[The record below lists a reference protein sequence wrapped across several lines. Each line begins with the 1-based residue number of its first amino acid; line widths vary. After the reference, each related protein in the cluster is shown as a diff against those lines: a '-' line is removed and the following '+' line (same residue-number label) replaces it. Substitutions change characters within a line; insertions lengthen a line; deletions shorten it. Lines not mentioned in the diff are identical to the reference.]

1 MQGDSRVF
9 VRHHPAPQQAI
20 AMTPAARARRGAIA
34 ADQIAGGLSQRQVAE
49 RHGVSQQLVSLVAR
63 ALAAERSEPL
73 TRHVISKEW
82 HKQTLEHAGL
92 RNSVRL
98 HDLRH
103 TAATYWLIQGEPL
116 YFVQKQLGHRDS
128 KTTERYEHMAASYL
142 TERVD
147 RHDDALWLPRP
158 SGHEAPA

>member
-1 MQGDSRVF
+1 MISR
-9 VRHHPAPQQAI
+9 
-20 AMTPAARARRGAIA
+20 
-34 ADQIAGGLSQRQVAE
+34 
-49 RHGVSQQLVSLVAR
+49 
-63 ALAAERSEPL
+63 
-73 TRHVISKEW
+73 EW
-82 HKQTLEHAGL
+82 HKQTLEDAGL

-116 YFVQKQLGHRDS
+116 YFVQRQLGHRDS
-128 KTTERYEHMAASYL
+128 RTTERYEHMAASYL

-158 SGHEAPA
+158 SGHKAPA